1 MKGFLKIIAIL
12 AIVALVIIGILFV
25 TDIVSSEATKEVLTK
40 VIWVLAIVA
49 VGGLATSVLVKPTQG
64 DN

>member
-49 VGGLATSVLVKPTQG
+49 VGGLATSVLVKPSKG